1 LIATSR
7 RCHPSQL
14 ALCEVESKEGW
25 FFPSEGAWTTPI
37 FNITSNSTLLRDDA
51 LRTFSSET
59 ACHGEQQGTGR
70 VYTPDSAYSVT
81 SCDVMGGKYIVV
93 YHKDNE
99 SVFVY
104 PQSFGPIAY
113 LLILTSATISTGSIT
128 YLSKSEIPTSVGN
141 TLFYGYIHHVIL
153 LNALSSIVV
162 AGAIVLRDKIHFH
175 TLEDGIV
182 FWIGIFSGLLY
193 GLFVPVLR
201 KTDTITKQWKKSF
214 QIDCCMYAL
223 ESIATALYRT
233 PENPYASILIFFM
246 ACRLWEKSF
255 LLCRGKNYAKT
266 IEYPL
271 YYYYYLRYMDI
282 TLGIINFNFICEFGM
297 KQQYIFQ
304 DVWVFYFTAIIFLA
318 YCLVKYQWMIAIT
331 AV

>member
-1 LIATSR
+1 M
-7 RCHPSQL
+7 
-14 ALCEVESKEGW
+14 
-25 FFPSEGAWTTPI
+25 
-37 FNITSNSTLLRDDA
+37 LRDDA

-59 ACHGEQQGTGR
+59 ACHGEHQGTGR
-70 VYTPDSAYSVT
+70 AYAPVSAYSVT

-128 YLSKSEIPTSVGN
+128 YLSKSETPSSTSVN
-141 TLFYGYIHHVIL
+141 TTSLFHRYIPYMIL
-153 LNALSSIVV
+153 VNSLSSILV
-162 AGAIVLRDKIHFH
+162 AAAIFLRDKIHFH
-175 TLEDGIV
+175 TLEDGMV
-182 FWIGIFSGLLY
+182 FWIGIVSGLLY
-193 GLFVPVLR
+193 GLFVPLLR
-201 KTDTITKQWKKSF
+201 KTDTITKQWKNSF

-255 LLCRGKNYAKT
+255 ILCHGKYFTKSV
-266 IEYPL
+266 EYP
-271 YYYYYLRYMDI
+271 YYYYLRYMDI
-282 TLGIINFNFICEFGM
+282 TLGIINFNFICENGM

-304 DVWVFYFTAIIFLA
+304 DVWVFYFITIIFLA

-331 AV
+331 VF